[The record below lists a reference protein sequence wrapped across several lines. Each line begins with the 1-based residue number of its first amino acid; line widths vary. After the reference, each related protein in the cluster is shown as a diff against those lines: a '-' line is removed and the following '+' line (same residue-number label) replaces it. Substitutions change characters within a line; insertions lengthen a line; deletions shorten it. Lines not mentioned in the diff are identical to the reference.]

1 MGMEARRDG
10 FHIICLSRAANLL
23 AKLLVDGRQDP
34 VVLMELGTA
43 YVECKTGGLSS
54 KCACTRPRVTAI
66 EDDSLRNMEPCHYED
81 PQNKNIKTH
90 NVISFP
96 FCKSAEQGS
105 ERDIVEALAFRLR
118 TSSGGEIVR

>member
-1 MGMEARRDG
+1 MEARRDG

-43 YVECKTGGLSS
+43 YVECKTGGLDS

-66 EDDSLRNMEPCHYED
+66 EDDSLCSMEPCHYED

-90 NVISFP
+90 DVISFP
-96 FCKSAEQGS
+96 F
-105 ERDIVEALAFRLR
+105 
-118 TSSGGEIVR
+118 